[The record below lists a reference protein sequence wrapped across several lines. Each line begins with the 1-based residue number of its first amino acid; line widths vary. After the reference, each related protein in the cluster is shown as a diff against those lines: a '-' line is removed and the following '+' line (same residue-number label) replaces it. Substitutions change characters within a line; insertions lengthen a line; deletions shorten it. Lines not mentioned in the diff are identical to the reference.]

1 MLGKLI
7 VFEGLNGCGK
17 STQIQLLKTYL
28 DNSKWFADIKSKSG
42 LREIFCTH
50 EPGGTQLGK
59 NIRKLLL
66 MPNAHELICNR
77 AELLLFLADRAQHVD
92 KVLRPHLEKDLI
104 LCDRYYPSTYA
115 FQGLNGFN
123 DTLLRELNQFAS
135 LSLEP
140 DVIFWL
146 DCGVEISAQRV
157 KGRFMNDAM
166 DSTDLERLERLQTNY
181 QIQADTNHR
190 FIPIDA
196 RGDKTTVLQLVI
208 NELIPL
214 LSRWYP

>member
-1 MLGKLI
+1 MLGKLL

-28 DNSKWFADIKSKSG
+28 DNSKWFADIKQKSG
-42 LREIFCTH
+42 LREVFCTH

-66 MPNAHELICNR
+66 MPNAHELIGNR
-77 AELLLFLADRAQHVD
+77 AELFLFLADRAQHVD

-104 LCDRYYPSTYA
+104 LCDRYYPSTFA
-115 FQGLNGFN
+115 FQGLNDFN
-123 DTLLRELNQFAS
+123 HTMLKELNQFAS

-146 DCGVEISAQRV
+146 DCGIEIAAQRV
-157 KGRFMNDAM
+157 QGRFNRDSM
-166 DSTDLERLERLQTNY
+166 DDSDVERLERLQTAYQLQSEQNY
-181 QIQADTNHR
+181 R
-190 FIPIDA
+190 FVRIDA

-208 NELIPL
+208 NELIPKIAK
-214 LSRWYP
+214 WYP